1 MNNQP
6 ILEQG
11 EELRDIPDYEG
22 IYAITSHGRVWSY
35 PRVVERSDGTIQTL
49 KGKWL
54 KNLKLRNGKKYR
66 LIIILCFQS
75 QLKNFLVSRLV
86 AQAFIPNPDNKP
98 EVDCLDGNS
107 ENSHVSN
114 LKWVNRTENKQ
125 HETATG
131 IFNHTDNARKQALL
145 HNIKKQKPVTNE
157 TGQIYKSA
165 TFASLLFGKRKN
177 AVTSSIYHKCR
188 CAGHSWSY
196 VDA

>member
-22 IYAITSHGRVWSY
+22 IYAITTHGRVWSY
-35 PRVVERSDGTIQTL
+35 PRVVEKSTYKYFR

-54 KNLKLRNGKKYR
+54 KASKSRAGKKYT
-66 LIIILCFQS
+66 LEIQLYFQCQQKS
-75 QLKNFLVSRLV
+75 FYVSRLV
-86 AQAFIPNPDNKP
+86 AQAFILNPDNKP
-98 EVDCLDGNS
+98 EVDHLDGNS
-107 ENSHVSN
+107 ENNHVSN
-114 LKWVNRTENKQ
+114 LKWVNRTENTR
-125 HETATG
+125 HEIATG
-131 IFNHTDNARKQALL
+131 IVNRSEICKQMQ
-145 HNIKKQKPVTNE
+145 IKNQKLVTNE
-157 TGQIYKSA
+157 TGQVYKSA

-177 AVTSSIYHKCR
+177 AVTSSIYHKSR

>member
-22 IYAITSHGRVWSY
+22 IYAITTHGRVWSY
-35 PRVVERSDGTIQTL
+35 PRVIEKSDGRKKTVV
-49 KGKWL
+49 GRWL
-54 KNLKLRNGKKYR
+54 KASKNLLGQKYTSKTS
-66 LIIILCFQS
+66 LWFQS
-75 QLKNFLVSRLV
+75 QRKNFIISRLV

-98 EVDCLDGNS
+98 QVDHLDGDS
-107 ENSHVSN
+107 ENNHVSN
-114 LKWVNRTENKQ
+114 LKWVTAFENTR
-125 HETATG
+125 HEIATG
-131 IFNHTDNARKQALL
+131 IVNRSEICKQMQ
-145 HNIKKQKPVTNE
+145 IKNQKLVTNE
-157 TGQIYKSA
+157 TGQVYKSA

-177 AVTSSIYHKCR
+177 AVTSSIYHKSR